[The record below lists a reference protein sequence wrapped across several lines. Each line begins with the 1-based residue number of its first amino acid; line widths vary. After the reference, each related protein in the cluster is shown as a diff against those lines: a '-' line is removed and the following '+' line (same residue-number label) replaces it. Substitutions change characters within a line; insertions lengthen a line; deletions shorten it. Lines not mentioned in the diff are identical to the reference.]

1 MARKYRLT
9 TGGCLSIHL
18 PPRCPSKLLMTTR
31 NAVAV
36 VMEGGVQARRR
47 KALAV
52 DIVGAAHRRMV
63 LVENIVVA
71 ARHRTTFEISLYVRR
86 LSTAALIAT
95 DLFTWGVMALPLRGL
110 T

>member
-9 TGGCLSIHL
+9 TGGCLSIRL
-18 PPRCPSKLLMTTR
+18 PRRWPSRHQMTTR
-31 NAVAV
+31 NVVAV

-63 LVENIVVA
+63 LVENIVVGA
-71 ARHRTTFEISLYVRR
+71 HRQTTFEISLYVRR
-86 LSTAALIAT
+86 LSMAALIAT
-95 DLFTWGVMALPLRGL
+95 DHFTWGVMALPLLGL